1 MADLTAALGGVE
13 DASSLLFDADPAIR
27 SVGVG
32 RNGDG
37 FAYLAIRNV
46 AAPVAYAARLNRAR
60 PPETINGVAV
70 HYLNSTSDPA
80 SLAKVPH
87 TGPGSPG
94 TFFLPEQQL
103 HRPLVC
109 GLQLQNYDH
118 DLRAGIIA
126 NGAMT
131 VGTLGCF
138 VKLPSGL
145 IAILSNNHVL
155 AAENSGVK
163 GADRIQQP
171 GGASLN
177 VAEIAAT
184 LTDFVPLVPS
194 PPGASV
200 IAGTVKFNDV
210 DVAVA
215 TLDAGVLHQ
224 QTYLPQRPS
233 LPPRGTAI
241 ARVGDRVH
249 KVGRTTGLTWGEV
262 TQVSVQVGPVAYG
275 IGGCW
280 FRQSIVVEGINGGT
294 FSMPGDS
301 GSAIVRDADGMVLAL
316 LYAGNG
322 TQTYACP
329 IAAVL
334 NSLALQLA

>member
-1 MADLTAALGGVE
+1 MASLSAALNGVE
-13 DASSLLFDADPAIR
+13 NASGVLFEADPAIR

-32 RNGDG
+32 RHGRS
-37 FAYLAIRNV
+37 FAYVAIRNV
-46 AAPVAYAARLNRAR
+46 AAPVAYSSARNERRR
-60 PPETINGVAV
+60 PDAIDGIEVL
-70 HYLNSTSDPA
+70 YLNTGNDPV
-80 SLAKVPH
+80 SLAKVPLS
-87 TGPGSPG
+87 GPGSPG
-94 TFFLPEQQL
+94 TFQVPEQLQQ
-103 HRPLVC
+103 RPLVC
-109 GLQLQNYDH
+109 GMQLQNYDH
-118 DLRAGIIA
+118 DLRAGHIA
-126 NGAMT
+126 KGAMT

-145 IAILSNNHVL
+145 VAILSNNHVL
-155 AAENSGVK
+155 AGENSGLK
-163 GADRIQQP
+163 LTDRIQQP
-171 GGASLN
+171 GGATFN
-177 VAEIAAT
+177 VVDAAGT

-194 PPGASV
+194 PQGASV
-200 IAGTVKFNDV
+200 VAGTVKFNDV

-215 TLDAGVLHQ
+215 SLDAGVLHQ
-224 QTYLPQRPS
+224 QTYLAQRPS
-233 LPPRGTAI
+233 LPPKGTAT
-241 ARVGDRVH
+241 ARVGDKVH
-249 KVGRTTGLTWGEV
+249 KVGRTTGLTWGKV
-262 TQVSVQVGPVAYG
+262 TQVSVQVGPVGYD